1 MGSQIDELIEKYWN
15 GETSLEEEQVIKN
28 HFSTSPSLTHEGH
41 YFRYLN
47 KQKQLN
53 MEAPK
58 SASRKPRTWMSAA
71 ATITI
76 GLVTALLVFNDANK
90 DPFAEEDP
98 EKALEATR
106 NALMMIGAGLNEG
119 QIHAMELTKFNKAK
133 DELQDEPEAISEENQ
148 NRN

>member
-1 MGSQIDELIEKYWN
+1 MGSQIDELLNKYWN
-15 GETSLEEEQVIKN
+15 GETSLQEERLIKS
-28 HFSTSPSLTHEGH
+28 HFKANPSLTNDGH
-41 YFRYLN
+41 YFKYLS
-47 KQKQLN
+47 KQKELK
-53 MEAPK
+53 MEKVETSSNK
-58 SASRKPRTWMSAA
+58 SKTWLSAA

-76 GLVTALLVFNDANK
+76 GLITAVLVFNDANK

-133 DELQDEPEAISEENQ
+133 EELQEDSEEH
-148 NRN
+148 

>member
-1 MGSQIDELIEKYWN
+1 MGSQIDELLNKYWE
-15 GETSLEEEQVIKN
+15 GSTSLEEERLIKS
-28 HFSTSPSLTHEGH
+28 HFKSNPSLTNDGH
-41 YFRYLN
+41 YFRYLS
-47 KQKQLN
+47 KQKDTK
-53 MEAPK
+53 MEK
-58 SASRKPRTWMSAA
+58 SEKSSTKSKTWLSAA

-76 GLVTALLVFNDANK
+76 GLITAVLVFNDANK

-133 DELQDEPEAISEENQ
+133 EELQKESEE
-148 NRN
+148 R